1 MTKTQKK
8 SVTAP
13 GQLSL
18 FDLLKQEQIERVET
32 APGRLCI
39 FGKLQGSVR
48 QAVNQAKKSGMSRE
62 TLADTMTE
70 LSGRR
75 VTVSMINN
83 WLADSHPHDI
93 PAWPIPA
100 LCIASGCN
108 APLQVQN
115 DAVGIFTLPGADAL
129 RAEIQKLDEEVHG
142 LQAEKRKRLL
152 FLQEMEGKRS

>member
-1 MTKTQKK
+1 MTKTHKK
-8 SVTAP
+8 SVTDP

-18 FDLLKQEQIERVET
+18 FDLLKQEQAQRLESAT
-32 APGRLCI
+32 GRLCI
-39 FGKLQGSVR
+39 EVKLQAAVK
-48 QAVNQAKKSGMSRE
+48 QAVKQAPMSRE

-75 VTVSMINN
+75 ITPSMINN
-83 WLADSHPHDI
+83 WLAESHPHDI
-93 PAWPIPA
+93 PTKFIPA

-129 RAEIQKLDEEVHG
+129 RAEIQKLDEEVHE

-152 FLQEMEGKRS
+152 FLAEMEGKRS